1 MFGKL
6 FLKQNCKF
14 CEACSRER
22 GGGMS
27 KSVCIIRK
35 LAKYIAYRILEIKAI
50 DIQKDMLMNDE
61 KAYQRFSPDITRR
74 CVKKID

>member
-22 GGGMS
+22 GGMS

-35 LAKYIAYRILEIKAI
+35 LAKYIAYRILQNKSDRDSKRYAH
-50 DIQKDMLMNDE
+50 DE

-74 CVKKID
+74 CVKK

>member
-22 GGGMS
+22 GVS

-50 DIQKDMLMNDE
+50 DIQKDMLMMKRHTKDSLQTSQE
-61 KAYQRFSPDITRR
+61 D
-74 CVKKID
+74 V

>member
-22 GGGMS
+22 GGGCQ

-50 DIQKDMLMNDE
+50 DIQKDMLMMKRHTKDSLQTSQE
-61 KAYQRFSPDITRR
+61 D
-74 CVKKID
+74 V